1 MHRSISRELTERLVR
16 AYQQVRIGN
25 PMEEGVLMG
34 PLVTKAAVEETCRRF
49 VLMYVN
55 DYTMRLGDDG
65 RAALRRL
72 YEMAHAKKLIQAVPP
87 VDPI

>member
-1 MHRSISRELTERLVR
+1 MRYGRDID
-16 AYQQVRIGN
+16 
-25 PMEEGVLMG
+25 
-34 PLVTKAAVEETCRRF
+34 KETCRRF

>member
-1 MHRSISRELTERLVR
+1 MQFEGTAHRYGRDID
-16 AYQQVRIGN
+16 
-25 PMEEGVLMG
+25 
-34 PLVTKAAVEETCRRF
+34 KETCRRF

>member
-1 MHRSISRELTERLVR
+1 MRYGRDID
-16 AYQQVRIGN
+16 
-25 PMEEGVLMG
+25 
-34 PLVTKAAVEETCRRF
+34 KETCRRF

-72 YEMAHAKKLIQAVPP
+72 YEMAHAKKLIQAVLSIPSRQARLRP
-87 VDPI
+87 QYILTIS